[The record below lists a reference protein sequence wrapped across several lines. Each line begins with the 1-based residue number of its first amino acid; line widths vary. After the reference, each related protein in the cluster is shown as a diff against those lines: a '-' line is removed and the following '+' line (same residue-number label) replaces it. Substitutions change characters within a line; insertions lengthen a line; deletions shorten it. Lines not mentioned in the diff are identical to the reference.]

1 MSGYADLQVNGYAGV
16 DFNDDR
22 LTADAF
28 DHALAAMQA
37 GGVTLCLPTLI
48 TAPAAVLEARLHAL
62 DHAVAHSRLGPT
74 MVPGYHLEGPFLS
87 PEAGYAGCHPTAAM
101 IDPDPA
107 LLARWTAGLRRP
119 VLLLTLA
126 PERPGGLALVRWAV
140 AHGMV
145 VSIGHA
151 NAGADVV
158 ASAVAAG
165 ATLSTHLGN
174 GLPRVMPKF
183 DNPLMAQLG
192 QDGLAASFIADGLH
206 VPRPALRAMLRAK
219 GHDAV
224 LVTDAVAAAAAPPG
238 RYSFAGMSIES
249 GADGFVRSDGTLAG
263 SSLTM
268 AQAIRNVVA
277 WGICDIAAA
286 HAMASA
292 TPRRILAP
300 ALLYHGIA

>member
-22 LTADAF
+22 LTADAL

-48 TAPAAVLEARLHAL
+48 TAPAAVLQARLHAL
-62 DHAVAHSRLGPT
+62 DHAVAHSRLGPA

-87 PEAGYAGCHPTAAM
+87 PETGYAGCHPTAAM

-126 PERPGGLALVRWAV
+126 PERPDGLTLVRWAV

-151 NAGADVV
+151 NAGADIV
-158 ASAVAAG
+158 ASAVVAG

-174 GLPRVMPKF
+174 GLPRMMPKF

-219 GHDAV
+219 GRNAI
-224 LVTDAVAAAAAPPG
+224 LVTDAVAAADAPPG
-238 RYSFAGMSIES
+238 QYGFAGMIIES
-249 GADGFVRSDGTLAG
+249 GADGFVRANGTLAG

-268 AQAIRNVVA
+268 AQAVQNVVA
-277 WGICDIAAA
+277 WGICDMAGA
-286 HAMASA
+286 HAMASD

-300 ALLYHGIA
+300 ALAYHGIA